1 MIPLN
6 DFKRQWE
13 DTREDAM
20 AAFEEIGAS
29 GWYILGREVRE
40 FEEALA
46 GYWGLPHVVGVA
58 SGLDAIEISL
68 KALGCGPGDKVL
80 TTPLSAFATALAILN
95 LGAVPVF
102 VDTDPYGQIDLD
114 ACQAVLESRPDIGF
128 FVPVHLYGHALDMQR
143 LQALRQRLGCGMV
156 EDCVQSIGA
165 CFQGIATGSAGH
177 MAALSFYPTKNLGAM
192 GDGGAVLARG
202 EEYARRARMLRDY
215 GQSAKYRHEMV
226 GYNSRLD
233 ELQAGLLR
241 RVSLG
246 RLPAWIE
253 ARRRIAA
260 AYLAGIRNP
269 AIQVPGA
276 PAGSYSCWHLFPV
289 LVDRGPQAGLY
300 GLAGRP
306 GSRLR
311 RALPDSDSRSTRHGR
326 REIRNNR
333 RPRHRAAHL
342 PLGSESSDPSL
353 SAGLRDRVRH
363 RRLQSVAGVRSR
375 VNSLDDTLVIRGKVA
390 ESTFPQSGTASANGA
405 RPLR

>member
-13 DTREDAM
+13 DTREDAL

-128 FVPVHLYGHALDMQR
+128 FVPVHLYGHALDMHR

-165 CFQGIATGSAGH
+165 CFQGIVTGSAGH

-276 PAGSYSCWHLFPV
+276 PAGSCSCWHLFPV
-289 LVDRGPQAGLY
+289 LVDAARKRDFMAWLAGQGIGCGEHYPILIPDQPAMAGVKFEVIG
-300 GLAGRP
+300 GLATAQRICRSEVSLPIHPYLQDAEIARVIDACNQWP
-306 GSRLR
+306 G
-311 RALPDSDSRSTRHGR
+311 
-326 REIRNNR
+326 
-333 RPRHRAAHL
+333 
-342 PLGSESSDPSL
+342 
-353 SAGLRDRVRH
+353 
-363 RRLQSVAGVRSR
+363 
-375 VNSLDDTLVIRGKVA
+375 
-390 ESTFPQSGTASANGA
+390 
-405 RPLR
+405 

>member
-1 MIPLN
+1 MIRLN

-13 DTREDAM
+13 DTRADAL

-46 GYWGLPHVVGVA
+46 RYWSLPYVVGVA

-102 VDTDPYGQIDLD
+102 VDTDPYGQIDLE
-114 ACQAVLESRPDIGF
+114 ACRAVLESRPDIGF
-128 FVPVHLYGHALDMQR
+128 FVPVHLYGHALDMKR
-143 LQALRQRLGCGMV
+143 LQALRESSGCRMV

-165 CFQGIATGSAGH
+165 CFQGIVTGSAGH
-177 MAALSFYPTKNLGAM
+177 MAALSFYPTKNLGAL
-192 GDGGAVLARG
+192 GDGGAVLTRS
-202 EEYARRARMLRDY
+202 EEYAQRARMLRDY
-215 GQSAKYRHEMV
+215 GQSAKYRHELV

-246 RLPAWIE
+246 RLPAWTE

-276 PAGSYSCWHLFPV
+276 PAGSHSCWHLFPV
-289 LVDRGPQAGLY
+289 LVDAARKRDFMAW
-300 GLAGRP
+300 LASQGV
-306 GSRLR
+306 GSGEHYPI
-311 RALPDSDSRSTRHGR
+311 AIPDQ
-326 REIRNNR
+326 
-333 RPRHRAAHL
+333 PAM
-342 PLGSESSDPSL
+342 
-353 SAGLRDRVRH
+353 
-363 RRLQSVAGVRSR
+363 AGVQFEVIGSLATAQRICRSEVSLPIHPYLQDAEIAR
-375 VNSLDDTLVIRGKVA
+375 VIDACNHWPG
-390 ESTFPQSGTASANGA
+390 
-405 RPLR
+405 